1 MPLSHVIGL
10 LGIERIGDAAEY
22 KDVELYS
29 LLSVLL
35 VLLLLHQQLLPRQ
48 SLLAGQGR
56 GGRPSARSV
65 IILTLIVDIRN
76 VLFYLILS

>member
-22 KDVELYS
+22 EDVELYS
-29 LLSVLL
+29 LLPVLF

-48 SLLAGQGR
+48 SLLAGEGR
-56 GGRPSARSV
+56 
-65 IILTLIVDIRN
+65 
-76 VLFYLILS
+76 